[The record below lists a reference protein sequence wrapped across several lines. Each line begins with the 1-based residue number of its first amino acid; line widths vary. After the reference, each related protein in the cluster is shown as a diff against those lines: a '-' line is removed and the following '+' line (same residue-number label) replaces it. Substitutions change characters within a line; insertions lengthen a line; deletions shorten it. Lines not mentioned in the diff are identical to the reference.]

1 MEFKYVAERRTSI
14 RNFTDEKVKLDDLKE
29 MIRIAGTA
37 PCISGEETWKFI
49 AVTNKDMMKQMA
61 LAVKQKYSE
70 IIPENNDQ
78 VSENVKVAVE
88 KFSSVFLNAPVV
100 VAVTM
105 SPYEAVIDKILS
117 QTAYSHEELN
127 KLRNYPD
134 IQTVGAAIQ
143 NILLSAVDLGYGAC
157 WLTGPM
163 VAKEELSKILKI
175 ESPDSLIAFVAIGRP
190 DKESKPRLKS
200 PLENIFSII
209 E

>member
-49 AVTNKDMMKQMA
+49 AVTNKDVMKQMA

-175 ESPDSLIAFVAIGRP
+175 ESPDSLMAFVAIGRP

>member
-1 MEFKYVAERRTSI
+1 MEFKSVAEKRTSI

-49 AVTNKDMMKQMA
+49 AVTNKDVMKQMA

-157 WLTGPM
+157 WLTGPV

-175 ESPDSLIAFVAIGRP
+175 ESPNSLMAFVAIGRP

>member
-1 MEFKYVAERRTSI
+1 
-14 RNFTDEKVKLDDLKE
+14 
-29 MIRIAGTA
+29 
-37 PCISGEETWKFI
+37 
-49 AVTNKDMMKQMA
+49 
-61 LAVKQKYSE
+61 
-70 IIPENNDQ
+70 
-78 VSENVKVAVE
+78 
-88 KFSSVFLNAPVV
+88 
-100 VAVTM
+100 M

>member
-61 LAVKQKYSE
+61 LAVKQKYAE

-88 KFSSVFLNAPVV
+88 KFSSVFLNAPAV

-117 QTAYSHEELN
+117 QTVYTHEELN

-143 NILLSAVDLGYGAC
+143 NILLAAVDLGYGAC

-175 ESPDSLIAFVAIGRP
+175 KSPNLLMAFVAIGKP

>member
-49 AVTNKDMMKQMA
+49 AVTHKDVMKQMA
-61 LAVKQKYSE
+61 LTVKQKYSE
-70 IIPENNDQ
+70 IIPENSDQ

-105 SPYEAVIDKILS
+105 RPYEAVIDKILS

-143 NILLSAVDLGYGAC
+143 NILLAAVDVGYGAC

-175 ESPDSLIAFVAIGRP
+175 ESPNSLMAFVAIGKP

>member
-49 AVTNKDMMKQMA
+49 AVTNKDVMKQMA